1 MTCGLVSKP
10 VIKMRKANGF
20 NKSVLGDLIDRMIA
34 DRANEIRFYISEGIP
49 KETAIEMVKNDT
61 ILRGEAW
68 ERVLALAFA
77 EE

>member
-1 MTCGLVSKP
+1 MNYNLE
-10 VIKMRKANGF
+10 A
-20 NKSVLGDLIDRMIA
+20 LIDRMVEN
-34 DRANEIRFYISEGIP
+34 RAEDIRFCISEGIP
-49 KETAIEMVKNDT
+49 KEVAIEVVKNDT